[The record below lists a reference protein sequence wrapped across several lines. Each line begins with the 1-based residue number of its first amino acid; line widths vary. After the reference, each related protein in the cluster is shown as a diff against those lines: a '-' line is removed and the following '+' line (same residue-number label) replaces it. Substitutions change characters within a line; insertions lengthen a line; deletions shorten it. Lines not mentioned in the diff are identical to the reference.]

1 LYVSPAEYFPSGSQS
16 DLSVEDSSSSDL
28 AAITHDGTHDNPGQS
43 TEHYEDNSMEETTDA
58 NQAPPSEQTWFAGT
72 LVTAEN
78 AQALFSPSACIF
90 VAKLVNFTHA

>member
-1 LYVSPAEYFPSGSQS
+1 LYVSSAEYFSSGSES

-28 AAITHDGTHDNPGQS
+28 AAIAHDGTHDSPGQS
-43 TEHYEDNSMEETTDA
+43 TEHHEDTSLEETIDA
-58 NQAPPSEQTWFAGT
+58 NHAPPSEQTWFAGT

-90 VAKLVNFTHA
+90 VAK

>member
-1 LYVSPAEYFPSGSQS
+1 
-16 DLSVEDSSSSDL
+16 
-28 AAITHDGTHDNPGQS
+28 
-43 TEHYEDNSMEETTDA
+43 MEETTDA